1 MNQKTDTEEK
11 KTPAQLRQEQ
21 RDSIEVVKSEHDIT
35 TIDEPEDKDEKEEKD
50 DDENKDGEGD
60 EGTEKETK
68 EEKDNKET
76 KEDDEDEVDDE
87 NDPEKLK
94 KTIAKLQ
101 RRIGTKTNTE
111 KTLKDQL
118 ADAQAKLKAIE
129 EAQADGGKVLTEEDV
144 KTEAQK
150 IAQQQRAQEK
160 LDNAF
165 DKLEKSAKEIDK
177 NFPEKITEL
186 GQDYGLIPISM
197 IEILDDLER
206 GGAVLNYL
214 CDNPE
219 EYEEIRKLTPG
230 KMATKLNAINEKV
243 KPKKAVKEISKVPA
257 PNQPVKPQATPN
269 DTVVTGK
276 ESMEDFVRKRQAM
289 REKKRQ
295 TRGY

>member
-1 MNQKTDTEEK
+1 MNQKVDEK
-11 KTPAQLRQEQ
+11 PVEKTPKELRQEQ
-21 RDSIEVVKSEHDIT
+21 RDSIEVVKSDHDIT
-35 TIDEPEDKDEKEEKD
+35 TEDEPEDKKEKE
-50 DDENKDGEGD
+50 DDENKDDKGD
-60 EGTEKETK
+60 EGKETK
-68 EEKDNKET
+68 EEKDDKET
-76 KEDDEDEVDDE
+76 KETKDEDDEEIDDE

-129 EAQADGGKVLTEEDV
+129 EAQADGTKVLTEEDV

-165 DKLEKSAKEIDK
+165 EKLEKSAKEIDK
-177 NFPEKITEL
+177 NFPEKVTEL
-186 GQDYGLIPISM
+186 GQDYGLIPIPM

-276 ESMEDFVRKRQAM
+276 ESMEDFVRKRAAM

-295 TRGY
+295 ARGY

>member
-1 MNQKTDTEEK
+1 MNQKTDEEIK
-11 KTPAQLRQEQ
+11 KTPKELRQEQ
-21 RDSIEVVKSEHDIT
+21 RDSIEVVKSDHDIT
-35 TIDEPEDKDEKEEKD
+35 TEDEPEDKEDKEEEKEEKD
-50 DDENKDGEGD
+50 E
-60 EGTEKETK
+60 TEDKETK
-68 EEKDNKET
+68 EEKDDKET
-76 KEDDEDEVDDE
+76 KETKDEDDEQVDDE

-129 EAQADGGKVLTEEDV
+129 DAQADGTKVLTEEDV

-165 DKLEKSAKEIDK
+165 EKLEKSAKEIDK
-177 NFPEKITEL
+177 NFPEKVTEL
-186 GQDYGLIPISM
+186 GQDYGLIPIPM

-276 ESMEDFVRKRQAM
+276 ESMEDFVRKRAAM

-295 TRGY
+295 ARGY